1 MPLPSEARSLS
12 DKVDS
17 YVSRMSGEQDDF
29 KKAVYAKWLVMLTA
43 GYVEKSLQS
52 IMKTYAENRGNK
64 NVSDFVSRQI
74 SRYLSINMDKLR
86 EVIGSF
92 SKSWVDDLDAK
103 ATISQVEAINS
114 VKTLR
119 DQFAHGSDN
128 GVRWSTATGYWNE
141 VKKLMENVNDIVSQ

>member
-17 YVSRMSGEQDDF
+17 YISRMNGEQDDF
-29 KKAVYAKWLVMLTA
+29 KKAVYAKWLIMLTA

-52 IMKTYAENRGNK
+52 IMKSYSESRGNK
-64 NVSDFVSRQI
+64 KVSDFVSRQI
-74 SRYLSINMDKLR
+74 ARHLSINMDKLR
-86 EVIGSF
+86 EVVGSF
-92 SKSWVDDLDAK
+92 SRSWVDELDSK

-141 VKKLMENVNDIVSQ
+141 IKELMEVVNDIVSQ